1 MSARSSD
8 ASGSASAG
16 RLRARDIDRV
26 NARAR
31 LDAAYEE
38 GQLGADEYEQRS
50 QRAQAAQTLEQ
61 LARLT
66 GDLQPTKGAA
76 GVTAPPTKPA
86 ETSRYPN
93 RTRARDSDRAATC
106 LLLDAGLADGQLNE
120 ADHRALTELAGE
132 ARTLGELADLTSD
145 LQRAA
150 NAPGPAQPPR
160 SYRGKL
166 FGVGVLAACAALFI
180 TGFAAVNRPAPIPVA
195 PPGVNLGVVEP
206 VVVKIPNLHTGEGI
220 AAFFALYKAK
230 FGDLSVDELN
240 LYPDYAILKRMVPG
254 QSNRQAEYDYRG
266 GFQQRSTPTTR
277 KSDAPVFDLGAV
289 DTTAIGALAARALT
303 DLNVAQGTISY
314 IGFET
319 DSVSSPRGVPP
330 APIIRIY
337 VGNKASESGFLEATP
352 AGVVTR
358 TAPFKG

>member
-38 GQLGADEYEQRS
+38 GQLGADEYDQRS

-66 GDLQPTKGAA
+66 ADLQPGKETPVA
-76 GVTAPPTKPA
+76 APPTKPA
-86 ETSRYPN
+86 EASRYPA

-106 LLLDAGLADGQLNE
+106 LILDAGLADGQLS
-120 ADHRALTELAGE
+120 AKDHQALTELAGE
-132 ARTLGELADLTSD
+132 ARTLGELADLTAD
-145 LQRAA
+145 LQRSAD
-150 NAPGPAQPPR
+150 APGVAQPPR
-160 SYRGKL
+160 SYRGQL
-166 FGVGVLAACAALFI
+166 FGVGVLVTCAALFVA
-180 TGFAAVNRPAPIPVA
+180 GFAAVNRPAPIPVA
-195 PPGVNLGVVEP
+195 PPGVNLGVIEP

-277 KSDAPVFDLGAV
+277 KSDAPVFDLGTV
-289 DTTAIGALAARALT
+289 DTTAIGNLAARALT

-314 IGFET
+314 IGFEIN
-319 DSVSSPRGVPP
+319 SISSPRGVPP

-352 AGVVTR
+352 AGAVTR
-358 TAPFKG
+358 TSPFKG